1 MKYFFFLSFLL
12 FSGSVFS
19 QNKTE
24 LLKLQIDSIFTETQ
38 GDFALAFKD
47 LSLEERSVYINE
59 HENFHAASTMKTP
72 VMIEVFNQAE
82 AGQFS
87 LGDSLFV
94 KNGFKSIL
102 DGSSFSLELGRD
114 SGEHLYSLIGK
125 KRSIKDLIID
135 MISQSSNLATN
146 ILIELVDAKNVN
158 KSMRELGAKNINVL
172 RGVEDMKA
180 YEAGLSNST
189 TAYDLMLIFEALAKG
204 QAVNPRADKQML
216 EILRLQQHT
225 DLIPALL
232 PKEVEIANKTGWIT
246 GVHHDSALV
255 KLADGRSY
263 VVVLLSKNM
272 EDMEAGTQMLAGISK
287 IIYDLMINNP

>member
-1 MKYFFFLSFLL
+1 MKYFFFISFLI
-12 FSGSVFS
+12 FSASVFA
-19 QNKTE
+19 QDKTE
-24 LLKLQIDSIFTETQ
+24 LLKQKIDSIFAETQ
-38 GDFALAFKD
+38 GDFALAFKE
-47 LSLEERSVYINE
+47 LSEEKRTIYINE

-72 VMIEVFNQAE
+72 VMIEVFKQAE
-82 AGQFS
+82 AGKFS
-87 LGDSLFV
+87 LDDSLYV
-94 KNGFKSIL
+94 KNEFKSIL

-125 KRSIKDLIID
+125 KRSIKDLVVD

-146 ILIELVDAKNVN
+146 IIIELVDAKNVN

-189 TAYDLMLIFEALAKG
+189 TAYDLMLIFEALGNG
-204 QAVNPRADKQML
+204 QAVNPQADKEML

-225 DLIPALL
+225 DLIPAQL
-232 PKEVEIANKTGWIT
+232 PKDVKVANKTGWIT

-255 KLADGRSY
+255 ELPDGRRY
-263 VVVLLSKNM
+263 VLVLLSKNM
-272 EDMEAGTQMLAGISK
+272 EDMKAGTRMLAGISK
-287 IIYDLMINNP
+287 MIYDLIQ